1 MTTYVRIYAT
11 EEGAKAAAARLAK
24 AGLHDNKVFL
34 ASQATGKASEVV
46 ESAVK
51 AGELP
56 KSQTKI
62 CIESLKKG
70 HSLVSTEA
78 PFGSGQKA
86 LSAME
91 SEGTVESDVLSRYTR
106 DDPAP
111 LSEALGIPVL
121 SNYEP
126 STGLLSSN
134 WSLSSKFGLG
144 LLSNKA
150 TPLSSMFGL
159 PVLSKPK
166 RDWRRSFGLP
176 LLSNNPAPFS
186 SLFGMPT
193 LSKEPKDWN
202 SSFGLP
208 LLSDNPAPLSR
219 LFGLKTIIKD

>member
-1 MTTYVRIYAT
+1 MTIYVRIYSN
-11 EEGAKAAAARLAK
+11 EESAKAAAARLER
-24 AGLHDNKVFL
+24 AGLRDNKVFL
-34 ASQATGKASEVV
+34 PSQSTGKESEVV

-56 KSQTKI
+56 KAQTNI
-62 CIESLKKG
+62 CIQSLKEG
-70 HSLVSTEA
+70 HALVSTEA
-78 PFGSGQKA
+78 PFGAGQKA
-86 LSAME
+86 LNAME
-91 SEGTVESDVLSRYTR
+91 GAGTIKSDVLSRYSR

-111 LSEALGIPVL
+111 LSEALGIPTL
-121 SNYEP
+121 STYEP

-134 WSLSSKFGLG
+134 WSLSSKFGLR

-150 TPLSSMFGL
+150 TPLSSLFGL
-159 PVLSKPK
+159 PVLTKSK

-193 LSKEPKDWN
+193 LSKEPKDWK

-208 LLSDNPAPLSR
+208 LLSNNPAPLSR